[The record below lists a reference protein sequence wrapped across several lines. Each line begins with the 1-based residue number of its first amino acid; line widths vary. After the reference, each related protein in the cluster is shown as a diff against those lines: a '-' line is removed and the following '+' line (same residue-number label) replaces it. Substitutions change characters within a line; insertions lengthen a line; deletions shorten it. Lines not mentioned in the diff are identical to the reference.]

1 MEIEAQVLGMVEQ
14 IDRSVVGAAMARWAI
29 AEGTRRVGLPA
40 NEPLKLRMACRIL
53 VRAGITLDDLARR
66 HS

>member
-1 MEIEAQVLGMVEQ
+1 MEIEAAVQEMVERM
-14 IDRSVVGAAMARWAI
+14 DRSMVGTSMARWVI

-66 HS
+66 QS